1 MATNPIKYAEQE
13 LGVHQAYERAQAA
26 RQRFA
31 KFAVTLNEANTAIR
45 HIHEMM
51 DDREQEL
58 VAEQRAANP
67 EMSATAFKEHMKEVV
82 HADESMKDFR
92 KDLMDKQDSRDAA
105 EISVEAA
112 KYAMRVE
119 AARLN
124 ELGGLLNFYAAT
136 KYATTQKRQDDK

>member
-13 LGVHQAYERAQAA
+13 LGVHEVYDRAQAA
-26 RQRFA
+26 QQRFA
-31 KFAVTLNEANTAIR
+31 KFIVTLNETNNAIR

-51 DDREQEL
+51 DDREQEV

-67 EMSATAFKEHMKEVV
+67 DMSTTAFKEHMKEVV
-82 HADESMKDFR
+82 QQDETMRDFR
-92 KDLMDKQDSRDAA
+92 KDLMEKQNSRDTA
-105 EISVEAA
+105 ETSVEAA